1 MSKNVIE
8 HPYHHT
14 HFFYIVIDD
23 NNKELALA
31 KVVKRGAKSDAQVR
45 QIEYFSKPKSNKLT

>member
-8 HPYHHT
+8 HPYHHILT
-14 HFFYIVIDD
+14 YIVIDD

>member
-45 QIEYFSKPKSNKLT
+45 QIEYFSKPKSKN